1 MADGGV
7 INLDKLKQV
16 VDVETIL
23 DKRKLDA
30 VLKTLETSLG
40 GANISKYFKG
50 TDTLLN
56 DLQDACQKFNR
67 SMSDVDAQNLVN
79 INNILK
85 ALKVD
90 VDSIIPGFSEI
101 SNVIAKAEQQSK
113 GLKGVIRVQDF
124 KNAFVALDQFKQYGI
139 DIGEIFSKLGAQGD
153 FSELTNQLEQ
163 ALRKNE
169 RLKERIASLRDQLD
183 EANQASGIDDLRNKL
198 NHLTVDA
205 EDVFNAFLKLHNI
218 GQMDEFGDYDSSKF
232 SEYFEAIRN
241 GSMSAQEA
249 ITKFKAEYGYLIE
262 DNFKNSNNA
271 FGLEQL
277 HNFENV
283 LEKVLTTVEKLREK
297 MDTLP
302 EDMKNVQSSKQTD
315 QVLFDEDQLKSVL
328 DLFGDIKDSL
338 FSLRSVISD
347 VGDGQEFSPLL
358 QTIKEITSAVE
369 SLKKSVSKIGL
380 NINIDAG
387 EPDQKLLSNIEA
399 KKQNLLNAYQ
409 SQFAAMKNF
418 KIPGSIIAQGNI
430 QNRDRVAAL
439 NKQIL
444 NFDGGASADN
454 IDQRIAAYTKVI
466 ELMREASKL
475 SYGRDVYADMDSSFK
490 NALSSA
496 KGQLTK
502 AQNELA
508 NSNTLGSGVEN
519 LFGSKD
525 LDQVV
530 AQLSRIADKF
540 EEIANAAN
548 DFKTKFADGIN
559 VTTSIEEIQKLTQR
573 VQELEAE
580 LSKIK
585 AINPPTV
592 QEPKKDAFHENT
604 TATDSVEKTTQAIK
618 EENLALDETT
628 NKAKQVI
635 SEFAKGRDVVN
646 QNWYRE
652 KDTVIGKDSKGNNI
666 TRKVDEF
673 SFVERLRDGQ
683 LQTVLATYNKETGE
697 WAEQVINVKT
707 AFEQVEKAIIDADN
721 KIANLQNTRDKTLA
735 AHPGYDTTGDDNQIS
750 IEQKK
755 REELQKTLAFYG
767 QEKEY
772 VFEIEAA
779 NKRIAENQER
789 LHNKSLSQS
798 NLRQTVSTE
807 QLDKAWGDAIAENN
821 KRDTAA
827 AAKSAKEIS
836 DAFDEATKFNQ
847 QFDNSLAKTI
857 SQLKELSV
865 PKGFES
871 SFDELQDKV
880 SALGHLLAT
889 GKLSPSE
896 YDSQIT
902 SSIKDYNSS
911 INSKA
916 VETWKELNSAIK
928 QYGDIM
934 QRFAQGKLLHDDIED
949 ADKLLTRIHE
959 LQESDILPADKLND
973 SKRMLDAIDRS
984 FGNIAETVDKATRQK
999 GKDYVENAK
1008 KRLTTA
1014 MAKYNYGDT
1023 SEANDYIKFLNIN
1036 PFHNYQNLDGD
1047 MKTYNAEIERIV
1059 ANLKASHESFAS
1071 LEKDED
1077 KAWAAAD
1084 KVNDAINTTN
1094 ALLKALE
1101 ANIPEGFTGNFKNAK
1116 DEIEKL
1122 NKDLTSGKKTVAEY
1136 NSGVKSAF
1144 KGYTDPIDEAG
1155 KNVWKELSSD
1165 LQRYSQLQQRIAN
1178 GKAYSTD
1185 AADAQTL
1192 LDRIHEL
1199 QRSDVLPSDKLK
1211 ESNEKLRQINQT
1223 VEDITKSIKMN
1234 TLDNVQDTIDKYRT
1248 FADNKNNKP
1257 ADQDQSAKYKQA
1269 LADLNK
1275 AIQALE
1281 DYKVT
1286 LSGVDKIT
1294 EENESKIKELTGS
1307 IEKYANTVKSMSAAE
1322 KGSNEQSRMK
1332 EADKITKYLQQNTRL
1347 SKEAKKQLESYVN
1360 LLRSS
1365 DADVDVGKIH
1375 TEWLKVTDAERAA
1388 GREGKSFFD
1397 VVKEKAWYGAASAI
1411 GTYFGLN
1418 DFIRYG
1424 QQGIQTVR
1432 KLDTALTEM
1441 RKVSDESTQSLINY
1455 QKSTFDIADAVGT
1468 TAKQIQNS
1476 TADYMR
1482 LGESLDQ
1489 AAESA
1494 RTANI
1499 LFNVSEFTNIEDAT
1513 KSLVAMGQAYKDL
1526 DKRTIVDKL
1535 NEVGN
1540 NYAISTD
1547 ELASALQRS
1556 AATLSLMGNTIDE
1569 AAALVT
1575 TANATIQDADS
1586 VSAGLRTI
1594 SLRLVGTSEA
1604 EEELSAMNEEID
1616 AFVKATNSKKQQI
1629 IKDYTAVA
1637 SNQYKGFDILDD
1649 NGNYKNTYEI
1659 LLGIAKVYKE
1669 IQEQD
1674 KKLGTNHATALIEEL
1689 AGKNRSNIASAIL
1702 QDPSQLEAVK
1712 KSSEEALGSAEKEL
1726 DKYLDSIDGRL
1737 QRLTNKTQEFWATA
1751 IDSDAIKGGITV
1763 LTNLVDLATALVDK
1777 LGLVKTAAL
1786 GISAAL
1792 SLNNVGE
1799 LKLY

>member
-90 VDSIIPGFSEI
+90 VSSIIPGFSEI

-169 RLKERIASLRDQLD
+169 RLKERIVSLRDQLD

-198 NHLTVDA
+198 DHLTVDA

-283 LEKVLTTVEKLREK
+283 LEKVLITVEKLREK

-315 QVLFDEDQLKSVL
+315 QVLFDEEQLKSVL

-358 QTIKEITSAVE
+358 QTIKEITGAVE
-369 SLKKSVSKIGL
+369 SLKQSVSKIGL

-430 QNRDRVAAL
+430 QNRDRVVAL

-508 NSNTLGSGVEN
+508 NSNALGSGIEN

-530 AQLSRIADKF
+530 VQLSRIADKF

-592 QEPKKDAFHENT
+592 QEPKKDAFQADTNP
-604 TATDSVEKTTQAIK
+604 VEKIVDNFK
-618 EENLALDETT
+618 E
-628 NKAKQVI
+628 AKQETEKATE
-635 SEFAKGRDVVN
+635 SAKDYIRTLSQVGEWNV
-646 QNWYRE
+646 
-652 KDTVIGKDSKGNNI
+652 DSKVSVIKQKN
-666 TRKVDEF
+666 
-673 SFVERLRDGQ
+673 DGQ
-683 LQTVLATYNKETGE
+683 LESWNYDAKRGKKNITYDKYGNIDYGDPIITTISNYKQLEQT
-697 WAEQVINVKT
+697 
-707 AFEQVEKAIIDADN
+707 IIKADN
-721 KIANLQNTRDKTLA
+721 ELRD
-735 AHPGYDTTGDDNQIS
+735 
-750 IEQKK
+750 
-755 REELQKTLAFYG
+755 LQKTLKDVKETSPNASTKNIEKQIQYQEEYISLLEQTIKTISHGDEYFLHEQQIIDARKKAETEYNLKQG
-767 QEKEY
+767 TKSDISDAKRDAKSAKEAQIEAENIKLAQQKEIYNQLNDALDRYSTVSKTIANGKGLESDYEEAARLQEK
-772 VFEIEAA
+772 IEELQNHPILSQEQLDAA
-779 NKRIAENQER
+779 QRKLDKIEQTIEDIET
-789 LHNKSLSQS
+789 NKS
-798 NLRQTVSTE
+798 
-807 QLDKAWGDAIAENN
+807 DKAWGDAIAENN
-821 KRDTAA
+821 KRD
-827 AAKSAKEIS
+827 AKSAKEEAKNIQAEWNENVKAIQDYMDAVTKLNNLQAS
-836 DAFDEATKFNQ
+836 DKGTG
-847 QFDNSLAKTI
+847 SKTN
-857 SQLKELSV
+857 E
-865 PKGFES
+865 
-871 SFDELQDKV
+871 
-880 SALGHLLAT
+880 
-889 GKLSPSE
+889 
-896 YDSQIT
+896 
-902 SSIKDYNSS
+902 
-911 INSKA
+911 
-916 VETWKELNSAIK
+916 
-928 QYGDIM
+928 
-934 QRFAQGKLLHDDIED
+934 IED
-949 ADKLLTRIHE
+949 
-959 LQESDILPADKLND
+959 
-973 SKRMLDAIDRS
+973 
-984 FGNIAETVDKATRQK
+984 QK
-999 GKDYVENAK
+999 NKVEEFK
-1008 KRLTTA
+1008 
-1014 MAKYNYGDT
+1014 
-1023 SEANDYIKFLNIN
+1023 E
-1036 PFHNYQNLDGD
+1036 
-1047 MKTYNAEIERIV
+1047 
-1059 ANLKASHESFAS
+1059 
-1071 LEKDED
+1071 
-1077 KAWAAAD
+1077 
-1084 KVNDAINTTN
+1084 
-1094 ALLKALE
+1094 KALE
-1101 ANIPEGFTGNFKNAK
+1101 ARTVLSSMVDPHWGSIDTWDDWIAAMEKLDQAAYGSSESIAK
-1116 DEIEKL
+1116 LKDSLKAIRDSQMKQLQNSIEKYNGIL
-1122 NKDLTSGKKTVAEY
+1122 ENASQYKTPNTNYQNQLTKFQTAINGLKTY
-1136 NSGVKSAF
+1136 
-1144 KGYTDPIDEAG
+1144 
-1155 KNVWKELSSD
+1155 KE
-1165 LQRYSQLQQRIAN
+1165 
-1178 GKAYSTD
+1178 
-1185 AADAQTL
+1185 
-1192 LDRIHEL
+1192 
-1199 QRSDVLPSDKLK
+1199 
-1211 ESNEKLRQINQT
+1211 
-1223 VEDITKSIKMN
+1223 
-1234 TLDNVQDTIDKYRT
+1234 
-1248 FADNKNNKP
+1248 
-1257 ADQDQSAKYKQA
+1257 
-1269 LADLNK
+1269 
-1275 AIQALE
+1275 
-1281 DYKVT
+1281 T
-1286 LSGVDKIT
+1286 LSGVTPLT
-1294 EENESKIKELTGS
+1294 EEQKAKIAELTA
-1307 IEKYANTVKSMSAAE
+1307 ECDKCAKAFKNMSAAE
-1322 KGSNEQSRMK
+1322 KGSNERSRMK

-1411 GTYFGLN
+1411 GTYFGFN
-1418 DFIRYG
+1418 DIMRYG
-1424 QQGIQTVR
+1424 QQTIQTIVSLDDEMVDLKKTTSMSSSQLEDFYYDSNNVAKQMGATTQEIIDQASAWSR
-1432 KLDTALTEM
+1432 LGYNTKDASTEMAKLSSQFASISPGMATDEAQEGLVSIMKAWQIDPDQVKSEIMDPINQLGNTMAESNQDIVEGMKRSAAALAAVGTDVKDSFALFSSIQEVLQNSEKSGTSLRSVALRLRSFDESTEEYSEDLANITGELADLTKTAEHSQGVSIFKPGSTTEFKSLVDYFGEIHDIWDEMSQKQQNDFLLKAFGRTQAQAGAALIQNYDAVTKAIQEMEQASGSSDKEMSTVESSISYKINALKQTWVGTAQEILKRDDIGNFVTALTKLSE
-1441 RKVSDESTQSLINY
+1441 
-1455 QKSTFDIADAVGT
+1455 G
-1468 TAKQIQNS
+1468 
-1476 TADYMR
+1476 
-1482 LGESLDQ
+1482 LG
-1489 AAESA
+1489 
-1494 RTANI
+1494 
-1499 LFNVSEFTNIEDAT
+1499 
-1513 KSLVAMGQAYKDL
+1513 SLV
-1526 DKRTIVDKL
+1526 
-1535 NEVGN
+1535 
-1540 NYAISTD
+1540 
-1547 ELASALQRS
+1547 
-1556 AATLSLMGNTIDE
+1556 
-1569 AAALVT
+1569 
-1575 TANATIQDADS
+1575 
-1586 VSAGLRTI
+1586 
-1594 SLRLVGTSEA
+1594 
-1604 EEELSAMNEEID
+1604 
-1616 AFVKATNSKKQQI
+1616 
-1629 IKDYTAVA
+1629 
-1637 SNQYKGFDILDD
+1637 SN
-1649 NGNYKNTYEI
+1649 
-1659 LLGIAKVYKE
+1659 
-1669 IQEQD
+1669 
-1674 KKLGTNHATALIEEL
+1674 
-1689 AGKNRSNIASAIL
+1689 
-1702 QDPSQLEAVK
+1702 
-1712 KSSEEALGSAEKEL
+1712 
-1726 DKYLDSIDGRL
+1726 
-1737 QRLTNKTQEFWATA
+1737 
-1751 IDSDAIKGGITV
+1751 
-1763 LTNLVDLATALVDK
+1763 

>member
-1 MADGGV
+1 MADAGV
-7 INLDKLKQV
+7 FNADLGINMQFNIDGAGLVEMTKTIKEIAQGKDLEKYWT
-16 VDVETIL
+16 DVETATDKAVKAAQRYNKNL
-23 DKRKLDA
+23 DSDRLA
-30 VLKTLETSLG
+30 GSFLK
-40 GANISKYFKG
+40 
-50 TDTLLN
+50 
-56 DLQDACQKFNR
+56 Q
-67 SMSDVDAQNLVN
+67 
-79 INNILK
+79 INALK
-85 ALKVD
+85 ALTGKED
-90 VDSIIPGFSEI
+90 VSDLFSGI
-101 SNVIAKAEQQSK
+101 
-113 GLKGVIRVQDF
+113 
-124 KNAFVALDQFKQYGI
+124 GI
-139 DIGEIFSKLGAQGD
+139 DINSLVQSAKDVVPKINSEFSPDKFSQAFKTFDMLKDKGIELGRVFEKLASYNSLSDRFFKVYDENNELKALLGDMDINEVKKQLSEIQKLRQQAEESFDNFLTANTIDRKDWYGDERFIEYFDAIRSGTMTATDAITRFKTEYAYLLEESFKTSGNNFGLDQLQEFSKKLDSIFLRVEETSKKISDIISNGVITKMTQDVPGE
-153 FSELTNQLEQ
+153 SNLTN
-163 ALRKNE
+163 
-169 RLKERIASLRDQLD
+169 
-183 EANQASGIDDLRNKL
+183 G
-198 NHLTVDA
+198 
-205 EDVFNAFLKLHNI
+205 
-218 GQMDEFGDYDSSKF
+218 
-232 SEYFEAIRN
+232 
-241 GSMSAQEA
+241 
-249 ITKFKAEYGYLIE
+249 
-262 DNFKNSNNA
+262 
-271 FGLEQL
+271 
-277 HNFENV
+277 
-283 LEKVLTTVEKLREK
+283 
-297 MDTLP
+297 
-302 EDMKNVQSSKQTD
+302 
-315 QVLFDEDQLKSVL
+315 QVLFNKDQLKSVL
-328 DLFGDIKDSL
+328 DLLGDIKDSL

-358 QTIKEITSAVE
+358 QTIKEITGAVE
-369 SLKKSVSKIGL
+369 SLKQSVSKIGL

-409 SQFAAMKNF
+409 SQFTAMKNF

-466 ELMREASKL
+466 EIMREASKL

-490 NALSSA
+490 NVLSSA

-508 NSNTLGSGVEN
+508 NSNALGSGIEN
-519 LFGSKD
+519 LFESKD

-530 AQLSRIADKF
+530 VQLSRIVDKF
-540 EEIANAAN
+540 EEIANAEN

-592 QEPKKDAFHENT
+592 QEPKKDAFHENVT
-604 TATDSVEKTTQAIK
+604 PVDLNANSSSTAIK
-618 EENLALDETT
+618 EESDALEET
-628 NKAKQVI
+628 AKNAK
-635 SEFAKGRDVVN
+635 SAADAKTEFANANKKVEQSAESSASVIKNESDALKNIENIAPKTERFDEII
-646 QNWYRE
+646 QKLDIAKDRAEQIE
-652 KDTVIGKDSKGNNI
+652 KIVENTQYSKADKKSYTSYDI
-666 TRKVDEF
+666 TYKN
-673 SFVERLRDGQ
+673 G
-683 LQTVLATYNKETGE
+683 YKETRGE
-697 WAEQVINVKT
+697 NSQTDRGNVLKSSGVEYDAKAE
-707 AFEQVEKAIIDADN
+707 
-721 KIANLQNTRDKTLA
+721 
-735 AHPGYDTTGDDNQIS
+735 
-750 IEQKK
+750 
-755 REELQKTLAFYG
+755 
-767 QEKEY
+767 
-772 VFEIEAA
+772 
-779 NKRIAENQER
+779 
-789 LHNKSLSQS
+789 
-798 NLRQTVSTE
+798 
-807 QLDKAWGDAIAENN
+807 
-821 KRDTAA
+821 AA
-827 AAKSAKEIS
+827 AATKSAKEIS

-949 ADKLLTRIHE
+949 ADKLLARIHE
-959 LQESDILPADKLND
+959 LQESDILPVDKLND

-984 FGNIAETVDKATRQK
+984 FGNIAETVDNATRQK

-1084 KVNDAINTTN
+1084 KVNDALDTTN
-1094 ALLKALE
+1094 ALLKTLE
-1101 ANIPEGFTGNFKNAK
+1101 SNIPEGFAGNFKNAK

-1178 GKAYSTD
+1178 GKAYITD

-1257 ADQDQSAKYKQA
+1257 ADQDQSVKYKQA
-1269 LADLNK
+1269 LANLNK

-1322 KGSNEQSRMK
+1322 KGSNERSRMK

-1365 DADVDVGKIH
+1365 DANVDVGKIH

-1411 GTYFGLN
+1411 GTYFGVN

-1424 QQGIQTVR
+1424 QQAIQAIVALDDAMVDLKKTTSMGSSQLEDFYYDSNNVAKQMGVTTQEIIEQASAWSR
-1432 KLDTALTEM
+1432 LGYNNKDASTEMAKLSSQFASISPGMSTDTAQEGLISIMKAWRIDPNEVKSEVIDPINQLGNNFALTN
-1441 RKVSDESTQSLINY
+1441 Q
-1455 QKSTFDIADAVGT
+1455 DIIEGMERSAAALAATGT
-1468 TAKQIQNS
+1468 TYKEAFSLFTGAQEVLQNS
-1476 TADYMR
+1476 EVAGRALRSISLRIHGYSESSEDGLLETDDELKTVTGDLADLTKTAEHSQ
-1482 LGESLDQ
+1482 G
-1489 AAESA
+1489 
-1494 RTANI
+1494 
-1499 LFNVSEFTNIEDAT
+1499 VSIFKPGSTTEF
-1513 KSLVAMGQAYKDL
+1513 KSLVDYFGEIHD
-1526 DKRTIVDKL
+1526 IW
-1535 NEVGN
+1535 
-1540 NYAISTD
+1540 D
-1547 ELASALQRS
+1547 EMSQRQQNDFLQK
-1556 AATLSLMGNTIDE
+1556 
-1569 AAALVT
+1569 
-1575 TANATIQDADS
+1575 
-1586 VSAGLRTI
+1586 
-1594 SLRLVGTSEA
+1594 
-1604 EEELSAMNEEID
+1604 
-1616 AFVKATNSKKQQI
+1616 AF
-1629 IKDYTAVA
+1629 
-1637 SNQYKGFDILDD
+1637 G
-1649 NGNYKNTYEI
+1649 
-1659 LLGIAKVYKE
+1659 
-1669 IQEQD
+1669 
-1674 KKLGTNHATALIEEL
+1674 
-1689 AGKNRSNIASAIL
+1689 
-1702 QDPSQLEAVK
+1702 
-1712 KSSEEALGSAEKEL
+1712 
-1726 DKYLDSIDGRL
+1726 
-1737 QRLTNKTQEFWATA
+1737 KTQA
-1751 IDSDAIKGGITV
+1751 DV
-1763 LTNLVDLATALVDK
+1763 C
-1777 LGLVKTAAL
+1777 
-1786 GISAAL
+1786 
-1792 SLNNVGE
+1792 LNVQ
-1799 LKLY
+1799 KCA

>member
-1 MADGGV
+1 MAS
-7 INLDKLKQV
+7 N
-16 VDVETIL
+16 
-23 DKRKLDA
+23 
-30 VLKTLETSLG
+30 
-40 GANISKYFKG
+40 
-50 TDTLLN
+50 
-56 DLQDACQKFNR
+56 
-67 SMSDVDAQNLVN
+67 SD
-79 INNILK
+79 
-85 ALKVD
+85 
-90 VDSIIPGFSEI
+90 IIKIGF
-101 SNVIAKAEQQSK
+101 
-113 GLKGVIRVQDF
+113 
-124 KNAFVALDQFKQYGI
+124 
-139 DIGEIFSKLGAQGD
+139 
-153 FSELTNQLEQ
+153 
-163 ALRKNE
+163 
-169 RLKERIASLRDQLD
+169 
-183 EANQASGIDDLRNKL
+183 
-198 NHLTVDA
+198 
-205 EDVFNAFLKLHNI
+205 
-218 GQMDEFGDYDSSKF
+218 DY
-232 SEYFEAIRN
+232 
-241 GSMSAQEA
+241 
-249 ITKFKAEYGYLIE
+249 
-262 DNFKNSNNA
+262 
-271 FGLEQL
+271 
-277 HNFENV
+277 
-283 LEKVLTTVEKLREK
+283 
-297 MDTLP
+297 
-302 EDMKNVQSSKQTD
+302 
-315 QVLFDEDQLKSVL
+315 
-328 DLFGDIKDSL
+328 KDSL
-338 FSLRSVISD
+338 EKFLTDYDGTMNQVQKSADGKRIEIKFNVSDKDVMNKISSLQGEFKDVRIELNGKVLSQQLQSVDDIKTTLISVVNLINKGADLSSLFDSNTLKQSIDLFEKIEKHLSSLRSVISD

-358 QTIKEITSAVE
+358 QTIKEITGAVE
-369 SLKKSVSKIGL
+369 SLKQSVSKIGL

-454 IDQRIAAYTKVI
+454 IDQRIAAYTKII

-475 SYGRDVYADMDSSFK
+475 SYGRDMYADMDSSFK

-508 NSNTLGSGVEN
+508 NSNALGSGIEN

-530 AQLSRIADKF
+530 VQLSRIADKF

-592 QEPKKDAFHENT
+592 QEPKKDAFQADTNP
-604 TATDSVEKTTQAIK
+604 VEKIVDNFK
-618 EENLALDETT
+618 E
-628 NKAKQVI
+628 AKQETEKATE
-635 SEFAKGRDVVN
+635 SAKDYIRTLSQVGEWNV
-646 QNWYRE
+646 
-652 KDTVIGKDSKGNNI
+652 DSKVSVIKQKN
-666 TRKVDEF
+666 
-673 SFVERLRDGQ
+673 DGQ
-683 LQTVLATYNKETGE
+683 LESWNYDAKRGKKNITYDKYGNIDYGDPIITTISNYKQLEQT
-697 WAEQVINVKT
+697 
-707 AFEQVEKAIIDADN
+707 IIKADN
-721 KIANLQNTRDKTLA
+721 ELRD
-735 AHPGYDTTGDDNQIS
+735 
-750 IEQKK
+750 
-755 REELQKTLAFYG
+755 LQKTLKDVKETSPNASTKNIEKQIQY
-767 QEKEY
+767 QEEY
-772 VFEIEAA
+772 ISLLEQTIKTISHGDEYFLHEQQIIDAR
-779 NKRIAENQER
+779 KKAETEYNLKQGT
-789 LHNKSLSQS
+789 KSDIS
-798 NLRQTVSTE
+798 
-807 QLDKAWGDAIAENN
+807 DA
-821 KRDTAA
+821 KRDAA
-827 AAKSAKEIS
+827 AAEKSAKEIS

-916 VETWKELNSAIK
+916 VEIWKELNSAIK

-1101 ANIPEGFTGNFKNAK
+1101 GNVPKGFTGNFKNAK

-1155 KNVWKELSSD
+1155 KNVWKELISD
-1165 LQRYSQLQQRIAN
+1165 LQRYSQLKQRIAN

-1307 IEKYANTVKSMSAAE
+1307 IEKYANTLKSMSAAE

-1365 DADVDVGKIH
+1365 DANVDVGKIH

-1411 GTYFGLN
+1411 GTYFGVN

-1424 QQGIQTVR
+1424 QQVASIVTDINSKIVD
-1432 KLDTALTEM
+1432 LA
-1441 RKVSDESTQSLINY
+1441 KVSEATSSQIYKDFNSYAEIAKDIGGTISDTIEATTAWAKNGYSIPDAKELARVSQLYKNIGDNIDIASANESLI
-1455 QKSTFDIADAVGT
+1455 STLKGFQLEA
-1468 TAKQIQNS
+1468 
-1476 TADYMR
+1476 
-1482 LGESLDQ
+1482 DQ
-1489 AAESA
+1489 AEH
-1494 RTANI
+1494 I
-1499 LFNVSEFTNIEDAT
+1499 IDVF
-1513 KSLVAMGQAYKDL
+1513 
-1526 DKRTIVDKL
+1526 
-1535 NEVGN
+1535 NEVSN
-1540 NYAISTD
+1540 NEPISSSGIGT
-1547 ELASALQRS
+1547 ALQRS
-1556 AATLSLMGNTIDE
+1556 AASFNAANTSLE
-1569 AAALVT
+1569 KSVALVT
-1575 TANATIQDADS
+1575 ATNTVLQDEEKVGNMWKT
-1586 VSAGLRTI
+1586 VSARLRGADTELKAMGEDTEGMAE
-1594 SLRLVGTSEA
+1594 STSKLRDL
-1604 EEELSAMNEEID
+1604 
-1616 AFVKATNSKKQQI
+1616 
-1629 IKDYTAVA
+1629 IKGMT
-1637 SNQYKGFDILDD
+1637 GFDIMKDKDTFKDIYDIIVGIGEQWDKLSDT
-1649 NGNYKNTYEI
+1649 NRAA
-1659 LLGIAKVYKE
+1659 LLEK
-1669 IQEQD
+1669 
-1674 KKLGTNHATALIEEL
+1674 L
-1689 AGKNRSNIASAIL
+1689 AGKNQSNALAAALSNIDIL
-1702 QDPSQLEAVK
+1702 K
-1712 KSSEEALGSAEKEL
+1712 KSYDEAMNSDGSAMREQEKYQESIQ
-1726 DKYLDSIDGRL
+1726 YSIDQTKAKLEELANDALSSDFLKGL
-1737 QRLTNKTQEFWATA
+1737 
-1751 IDSDAIKGGITV
+1751 IDGGGKLIDI
-1763 LTNLVDLATALVDK
+1763 LDILVDK
-1777 LGLVKTAAL
+1777 LGIVKTAAL

>member
-90 VDSIIPGFSEI
+90 VSSIIPGFSEI

-198 NHLTVDA
+198 DHLTVDA

-283 LEKVLTTVEKLREK
+283 LEKVLITVEKLREK

-315 QVLFDEDQLKSVL
+315 QVLFDEEQLKSVL

-358 QTIKEITSAVE
+358 QTIKEITGAVE
-369 SLKKSVSKIGL
+369 SLKQSVSKIGL

-409 SQFAAMKNF
+409 SQFTAMKNF
-418 KIPGSIIAQGNI
+418 KVPGSIIAQGNI

-454 IDQRIAAYTKVI
+454 IDQRIAAYTKII

-475 SYGRDVYADMDSSFK
+475 SYGRDVYTDMDSSFK

-592 QEPKKDAFHENT
+592 QNQKKDAFQGKSATASVENT
-604 TATDSVEKTTQAIK
+604 IQAIK
-618 EENLALDETT
+618 EENNALDETAS
-628 NKAKQVI
+628 KAKQVV
-635 SEFAKGRDVVN
+635 SELVKGRDIVN

-652 KDTVIGKDSKGNNI
+652 TNTVIGKDSKGNNI

-755 REELQKTLAFYG
+755 RKELQKTLDFYG

-779 NKRIAENQER
+779 NKRITENQER

-821 KRDTAA
+821 KRDAA
-827 AAKSAKEIS
+827 AAEKAAKEEAKNIQAEWNKNVKAIQDYMDAVTKLNNLQAS
-836 DAFDEATKFNQ
+836 DKGTG
-847 QFDNSLAKTI
+847 SKTN
-857 SQLKELSV
+857 E
-865 PKGFES
+865 
-871 SFDELQDKV
+871 
-880 SALGHLLAT
+880 
-889 GKLSPSE
+889 
-896 YDSQIT
+896 
-902 SSIKDYNSS
+902 
-911 INSKA
+911 
-916 VETWKELNSAIK
+916 
-928 QYGDIM
+928 
-934 QRFAQGKLLHDDIED
+934 IED
-949 ADKLLTRIHE
+949 
-959 LQESDILPADKLND
+959 
-973 SKRMLDAIDRS
+973 
-984 FGNIAETVDKATRQK
+984 QK
-999 GKDYVENAK
+999 NKVEEFK
-1008 KRLTTA
+1008 
-1014 MAKYNYGDT
+1014 
-1023 SEANDYIKFLNIN
+1023 E
-1036 PFHNYQNLDGD
+1036 
-1047 MKTYNAEIERIV
+1047 
-1059 ANLKASHESFAS
+1059 
-1071 LEKDED
+1071 
-1077 KAWAAAD
+1077 
-1084 KVNDAINTTN
+1084 
-1094 ALLKALE
+1094 KALE
-1101 ANIPEGFTGNFKNAK
+1101 ARTVLSSMVDPHWGSIDTWDDWIAAMEKLDQAAYGSSESIAK
-1116 DEIEKL
+1116 LKDSLKAVRDSQMKQLQNSIEKYDGIL
-1122 NKDLTSGKKTVAEY
+1122 ENASQYKTPNTNYQNQLTKFQTAINGLKTY
-1136 NSGVKSAF
+1136 
-1144 KGYTDPIDEAG
+1144 
-1155 KNVWKELSSD
+1155 KE
-1165 LQRYSQLQQRIAN
+1165 
-1178 GKAYSTD
+1178 
-1185 AADAQTL
+1185 
-1192 LDRIHEL
+1192 
-1199 QRSDVLPSDKLK
+1199 
-1211 ESNEKLRQINQT
+1211 
-1223 VEDITKSIKMN
+1223 
-1234 TLDNVQDTIDKYRT
+1234 
-1248 FADNKNNKP
+1248 
-1257 ADQDQSAKYKQA
+1257 
-1269 LADLNK
+1269 
-1275 AIQALE
+1275 
-1281 DYKVT
+1281 T
-1286 LSGVDKIT
+1286 LSGVTPLT
-1294 EENESKIKELTGS
+1294 EEQKAKIAELTA
-1307 IEKYANTVKSMSAAE
+1307 ECDKCAKAFKNMSAAE
-1322 KGSNEQSRMK
+1322 KGSNERSRMK

-1411 GTYFGLN
+1411 GTYFGFN
-1418 DFIRYG
+1418 DIMRYG
-1424 QQGIQTVR
+1424 QQVIQAIVALDDAMVDLKKTTSMSSSQLEDFYYDSNNVAKQMGVTTQEIIEQASAWSRLGYNTKDASTEMAKLSSQFASISPGMSTDTAQEGLISIMKAWRIDPNEVKSEVIDPINQLGNNFALTNQDIIEGMERSAAALAATGTTYKEAFSLFTGAQEVLQNSEVAGRALRSISLRIHGYSESSEDGLLETDDELKTVTGDLADLTKTAEHSQGVSIFKPGSTTEFKSLVDYFGEIHDIWDEMSQKQQNDFLQKAFGKTQAQAGAALIQNYDAIKSSLEAINESAGSADR
-1432 KLDTALTEM
+1432 EMATIESSISYKINALKQTWVGTAQEILKRDDIGNFVTALTKLSE
-1441 RKVSDESTQSLINY
+1441 
-1455 QKSTFDIADAVGT
+1455 G
-1468 TAKQIQNS
+1468 
-1476 TADYMR
+1476 
-1482 LGESLDQ
+1482 LG
-1489 AAESA
+1489 
-1494 RTANI
+1494 
-1499 LFNVSEFTNIEDAT
+1499 
-1513 KSLVAMGQAYKDL
+1513 SLV
-1526 DKRTIVDKL
+1526 
-1535 NEVGN
+1535 
-1540 NYAISTD
+1540 
-1547 ELASALQRS
+1547 
-1556 AATLSLMGNTIDE
+1556 
-1569 AAALVT
+1569 
-1575 TANATIQDADS
+1575 
-1586 VSAGLRTI
+1586 
-1594 SLRLVGTSEA
+1594 
-1604 EEELSAMNEEID
+1604 
-1616 AFVKATNSKKQQI
+1616 
-1629 IKDYTAVA
+1629 
-1637 SNQYKGFDILDD
+1637 SN
-1649 NGNYKNTYEI
+1649 
-1659 LLGIAKVYKE
+1659 
-1669 IQEQD
+1669 
-1674 KKLGTNHATALIEEL
+1674 
-1689 AGKNRSNIASAIL
+1689 
-1702 QDPSQLEAVK
+1702 
-1712 KSSEEALGSAEKEL
+1712 
-1726 DKYLDSIDGRL
+1726 
-1737 QRLTNKTQEFWATA
+1737 
-1751 IDSDAIKGGITV
+1751 
-1763 LTNLVDLATALVDK
+1763 

>member
-1 MADGGV
+1 MAS
-7 INLDKLKQV
+7 N
-16 VDVETIL
+16 
-23 DKRKLDA
+23 
-30 VLKTLETSLG
+30 
-40 GANISKYFKG
+40 
-50 TDTLLN
+50 
-56 DLQDACQKFNR
+56 
-67 SMSDVDAQNLVN
+67 SD
-79 INNILK
+79 
-85 ALKVD
+85 
-90 VDSIIPGFSEI
+90 IIKIGF
-101 SNVIAKAEQQSK
+101 
-113 GLKGVIRVQDF
+113 
-124 KNAFVALDQFKQYGI
+124 
-139 DIGEIFSKLGAQGD
+139 
-153 FSELTNQLEQ
+153 
-163 ALRKNE
+163 
-169 RLKERIASLRDQLD
+169 
-183 EANQASGIDDLRNKL
+183 
-198 NHLTVDA
+198 
-205 EDVFNAFLKLHNI
+205 
-218 GQMDEFGDYDSSKF
+218 DY
-232 SEYFEAIRN
+232 
-241 GSMSAQEA
+241 
-249 ITKFKAEYGYLIE
+249 
-262 DNFKNSNNA
+262 
-271 FGLEQL
+271 
-277 HNFENV
+277 
-283 LEKVLTTVEKLREK
+283 
-297 MDTLP
+297 
-302 EDMKNVQSSKQTD
+302 
-315 QVLFDEDQLKSVL
+315 
-328 DLFGDIKDSL
+328 KDSL
-338 FSLRSVISD
+338 EKFLTDYDGTMNQVQKSADGKRIEIKFNVSDKDVINKISSLQGEFKDVRIELNGKALSQQLQSVDDIKTTLISVVNLINKGADLSSLFDSNSLKQSIDLFEKIEKHLSSLRSVISD

-358 QTIKEITSAVE
+358 QTIKEITGAVE
-369 SLKKSVSKIGL
+369 SLKQSVSKIGL

-409 SQFAAMKNF
+409 SQFTAMKNF
-418 KIPGSIIAQGNI
+418 KVHGSIIAQGNI

-454 IDQRIAAYTKVI
+454 IDQRIAAYTKII

-475 SYGRDVYADMDSSFK
+475 SYGRDVYTDMDSSFK

-592 QEPKKDAFHENT
+592 QEPKKDAFHEN
-604 TATDSVEKTTQAIK
+604 ATPVDLNANSSSTAIK
-618 EENLALDETT
+618 EESNALEKTVESAKNAADAKTEFANANKKVEQSADSSATAIKNESDALKNVENIAPKTEKFDEIVQKLGIAKDRAEQIEKIVENTQYSKADKKSYT
-628 NKAKQVI
+628 SYDITYKDGYKETRGKNSQTDRGNILKSSGVKYDAKASSASDLQERQKIVDQMRFEDANYYNERERLLNEGRQQAQEVAKQEAKDREDTLNKMRLEEADYLNERERLLNEGKIQAEEVARQEE
-635 SEFAKGRDVVN
+635 SERQKIVN
-646 QNWYRE
+646 QMRLEEANYY
-652 KDTVIGKDSKGNNI
+652 S
-666 TRKVDEF
+666 
-673 SFVERLRDGQ
+673 ERDRLLKEGQ
-683 LQTVLATYNKETGE
+683 AQ
-697 WAEQVINVKT
+697 
-707 AFEQVEKAIIDADN
+707 AI
-721 KIANLQNTRDKTLA
+721 
-735 AHPGYDTTGDDNQIS
+735 S
-750 IEQKK
+750 
-755 REELQKTLAFYG
+755 
-767 QEKEY
+767 
-772 VFEIEAA
+772 
-779 NKRIAENQER
+779 
-789 LHNKSLSQS
+789 
-798 NLRQTVSTE
+798 
-807 QLDKAWGDAIAENN
+807 
-821 KRDTAA
+821 

-896 YDSQIT
+896 YNSQIT

-949 ADKLLTRIHE
+949 ADKLLARIHE
-959 LQESDILPADKLND
+959 LQESDILPVDKLND

-1116 DEIEKL
+1116 NEIEKL

-1322 KGSNEQSRMK
+1322 KGSNEQSRAK
-1332 EADKITKYLQQNTRL
+1332 EVDKITKYLQQNTRL
-1347 SKEAKKQLESYVN
+1347 SKEAKKQLELYVN

-1411 GTYFGLN
+1411 GTYFGFN
-1418 DFIRYG
+1418 DIMRYG
-1424 QQGIQTVR
+1424 QQAIQTIVSLDDEMVDLKKTTSMSSSQLEDFYYDSNNVAKQMGVTTQEIIEQASAWSR
-1432 KLDTALTEM
+1432 LGYNTKDASTEMAKLSSQFASISPGMATDEAQEGLVSIMKAWQIDPDQVKSEIMDPINQLGNTMAESNQDIVEGMKRSAAALAAVGTDVKDSFALFSSIQEVLQNSEKSGTSLRSVALRLRSFDESTEEYSEDLANITGELADLTKTAEHSQGVSIFKPGSTTEFKSLVDYFGEIHDIWDEMSQKQQNDFLLKAFGRTQAQAGAALIQNYDAVTKAIQEMEQASGSSDKEMSTVESSISYKINALKQTWVGTAQEILKRDDIGNFVTALTKLSE
-1441 RKVSDESTQSLINY
+1441 
-1455 QKSTFDIADAVGT
+1455 G
-1468 TAKQIQNS
+1468 
-1476 TADYMR
+1476 
-1482 LGESLDQ
+1482 LG
-1489 AAESA
+1489 
-1494 RTANI
+1494 
-1499 LFNVSEFTNIEDAT
+1499 
-1513 KSLVAMGQAYKDL
+1513 SLV
-1526 DKRTIVDKL
+1526 
-1535 NEVGN
+1535 
-1540 NYAISTD
+1540 
-1547 ELASALQRS
+1547 
-1556 AATLSLMGNTIDE
+1556 
-1569 AAALVT
+1569 
-1575 TANATIQDADS
+1575 
-1586 VSAGLRTI
+1586 
-1594 SLRLVGTSEA
+1594 
-1604 EEELSAMNEEID
+1604 
-1616 AFVKATNSKKQQI
+1616 
-1629 IKDYTAVA
+1629 
-1637 SNQYKGFDILDD
+1637 SN
-1649 NGNYKNTYEI
+1649 
-1659 LLGIAKVYKE
+1659 
-1669 IQEQD
+1669 
-1674 KKLGTNHATALIEEL
+1674 
-1689 AGKNRSNIASAIL
+1689 
-1702 QDPSQLEAVK
+1702 
-1712 KSSEEALGSAEKEL
+1712 
-1726 DKYLDSIDGRL
+1726 
-1737 QRLTNKTQEFWATA
+1737 
-1751 IDSDAIKGGITV
+1751 
-1763 LTNLVDLATALVDK
+1763 